1 MKPFITILLLLLMLV
16 CPAYA
21 FSGNGS
27 GTAADPY
34 LISTPAQFLEIKDIA
49 ANKYY
54 RLTDDLDMTGKPWG
68 GEPIIVGTL
77 SPGFTL
83 DGDGHIVSNLV
94 INSST
99 GTSTLRRGMFS
110 GGGSYPLTFKDIV
123 FENPVLSG
131 AGASGSGACDMG
143 FLVTYYG
150 GDGNWTFERV
160 GIVNGTLTMTDGSSS
175 PERQRNGMFVGS
187 LFGGNLYFKNCF
199 ATGTITNTISGNVMD
214 AGGFVGG
221 VPGSG
226 KLTMEECYVDVAFVN
241 ATQKGAF
248 FGNSVEPT
256 TKGVSFFNSSQ
267 ASYYDAG
274 SHTKTAIVNS
284 SASAMRDKET
294 YVNASWDIP
303 STWEMS
309 ALDSPLEGYPAL
321 SFMEDYL
328 PVEPD
333 LQISLTPSTAFVGKP
348 LTVTWEDLPESDG
361 TEHMVRVERQG
372 GGYVYTNETAGKSG
386 SASLIL
392 STPATYFVRYSAT
405 FNGSTTS
412 VNDSFT
418 VEFPAVEAAVVNPE
432 LFVDDYLEYRLTS
445 VTPAYDSYSVVIY
458 NPSMTLDMAY
468 QWSTPLP
475 KSFFHHV
482 TESGEYSVGLWG
494 RNDGVYYQITPA
506 AVANVTPFSLPA
518 GCTIAID
525 ADMIGAPATVL
536 WARDPSVTQLPY
548 SREPIASSFVQITRG
563 VFNTSEADV
572 LLENPVTGDFG
583 SITFTPTTDMP
594 WTGWLDED
602 TYSAV
607 LWGVSTTGTYEVLAQ
622 NVSTI
627 PFVYPTAHQDTA
639 FLGTDENLV
648 FRFSPNSVA
657 GMDSYTWSICFG
669 KSYVLHGEIL
679 GIYPIANYT
688 TGSKEVVSTTGD
700 YDYLITI
707 PHLETYPLIN
717 PGDGSSDD
725 ETYHAELLLEPTG
738 SEDAETWGPLAQWV
752 IFPAARD
759 AEFRWCSPANGA
771 TIQQTTAGANCSLYL
786 KYPVIAFERTENPVV
801 PDTID
806 YLVYLQRYNP
816 VTEEWEELPEGALL
830 VDKSKPIAVAWLEE
844 QEVACFEQP
853 FPEGLYRA
861 VMYWEGMC
869 NGAPNEGDSGFYVS
883 PTLRVTPNY
892 LNPDFVSKWG
902 GDIFGIDV
910 DALKWV
916 AGVVLVVAFA
926 AAGPIIWGNTHPMV
940 ILLGGICGVISG
952 IALGL
957 LPLWIAFL
965 LAIIGA
971 ALVVMNVSGGG
982 KTYISTD
989 YSGPSRGGGGG
1000 GFSPPPGGD
1009 GGSGG
1014 GGGALTSGFDRDEQQ
1029 LIWDFYHQTGQ
1040 NPDYV
1045 VTNHD
1050 TGQMGAFGTHR
1061 QSNAK
1066 SFLGRYKNRR
1076 GGGNL

>member
-1 MKPFITILLLLLMLV
+1 
-16 CPAYA
+16 
-21 FSGNGS
+21 
-27 GTAADPY
+27 
-34 LISTPAQFLEIKDIA
+34 
-49 ANKYY
+49 
-54 RLTDDLDMTGKPWG
+54 
-68 GEPIIVGTL
+68 
-77 SPGFTL
+77 
-83 DGDGHIVSNLV
+83 
-94 INSST
+94 
-99 GTSTLRRGMFS
+99 
-110 GGGSYPLTFKDIV
+110 
-123 FENPVLSG
+123 
-131 AGASGSGACDMG
+131 
-143 FLVTYYG
+143 VT
-150 GDGNWTFERV
+150 N
-160 GIVNGTLTMTDGSSS
+160 
-175 PERQRNGMFVGS
+175 
-187 LFGGNLYFKNCF
+187 
-199 ATGTITNTISGNVMD
+199 
-214 AGGFVGG
+214 
-221 VPGSG
+221 
-226 KLTMEECYVDVAFVN
+226 
-241 ATQKGAF
+241 KGAF
-248 FGNSVEPT
+248 FGYSFEPIT
-256 TKGVSFFNSSQ
+256 YGVSFFNSAQ
-267 ASYYDAG
+267 APYYNGG
-274 SHTKTAIVNS
+274 SITTNDNIVP
-284 SASAMRDKET
+284 ASALAMKDVEI
-294 YVNASWDIP
+294 YVGWDIP
-303 STWEMS
+303 STWRMS
-309 ALDSPLEGYPAL
+309 ALDSPLEGYPAF
-321 SFMEDYL
+321 SFMTDYL
-328 PVEPD
+328 APVEPD
-333 LQISLTPSTAFVGKP
+333 LQISLTPSTSIVGKP

-361 TEHMVRVERQG
+361 TEHMVRVEMQG

-392 STPATYFVRYSAT
+392 STPATYFLTYSAT
-405 FNGSTTS
+405 FNGSPTS
-412 VNDSFT
+412 VIESFT
-418 VEFPAVEAAVVNPE
+418 VGFPAVEAAVVNPE

-475 KSFFHHV
+475 KSFFHQV
-482 TESGEYSVGLWG
+482 TESGEYSVVLWG
-494 RNDGVYYQITPA
+494 RNDGVDYQITPG
-506 AVANVTPFSLPA
+506 AVAVNVTPFSLPA
-518 GCTIAID
+518 GCTIEID

-536 WARDPSVTQLPY
+536 WACAPSVTQLPY
-548 SREPIASSFVQITRG
+548 SGEPIASSFVQITRG

-572 LLENPVTGDFG
+572 LLENPVTGGFG

-594 WTGWLDED
+594 WTEWLDED

-622 NVSTI
+622 TVTTI

-639 FLGTDENLV
+639 FVGTDENLV
-648 FRFSPNSVA
+648 FRFSPNSIA

-669 KSYVLHGEIL
+669 QSYVLNGEIL

-688 TGSKEVVSTTGD
+688 TGSEAVVSTTGD

-738 SEDAETWGPLAQWV
+738 SEDAETWGPLARWV
-752 IFPAARD
+752 IFPAAQD
-759 AEFRWCSPANGA
+759 AEFRWCSPTNGA
-771 TIQQTTAGANCSLYL
+771 TMQQTTAGATCSLYL
-786 KYPVIAFERTENPVV
+786 QYPVIAFEQTENPVV

-844 QEVACFEQP
+844 QEVACFEQA

-861 VMYWEGMC
+861 VMYWQGMW
-869 NGAPNEGDSGFYVS
+869 NETANEGDSGFYVS

-910 DALKWV
+910 GALKWV

-940 ILLGGICGVISG
+940 ILLGGICGVITG

-1029 LIWDFYHQTGQ
+1029 LIRDFYHQTGE

-1045 VTNHD
+1045 VTNTD